1 MAFVEKKCVPHF
13 KKEEVEAIHKTMDI
27 VRDLRH
33 EDDSGDLWCQVENN
47 CEGCEWQW
55 LYDMLYYLCDGC
67 EVAD

>member
-33 EDDSGDLWCQVENN
+33 EDDSGDLWRQVENN

-55 LYDMLYYLCDGC
+55 LYDMLYYLCDCC
-67 EVAD
+67 EVAG